1 MKTDHVNQNSA
12 APASDE
18 SVPAPC
24 TDAPSLLPS
33 VPSADSISTK
43 TPANTLTA
51 LERARIES
59 LKRKQRSNSFMQKL
73 SHEQIAKIIEWFQD
87 EEDVGIV
94 HHNITA
100 PAPEGLGLDV
110 SITSVRRL
118 RAHVTAT
125 LANTRTTE
133 ILDTIIDM
141 EADADL
147 AQSTQAERIQS
158 AINQLLHQKA
168 FELARTAPGAPELF
182 EILAAIERLSALD
195 LKRQKIALDREKML
209 RRDQRASQPPFT
221 QEHKVEL
228 KILPATPAIE
238 PAVPSH
244 YSHVSHSSHN
254 SHQSAQP
261 QPIEIIAP
269 LPEVIL

>member
-1 MKTDHVNQNSA
+1 MKTHHGSQNSA
-12 APASDE
+12 APASTE
-18 SVPAPC
+18 SLTAPC
-24 TDAPSLLPS
+24 TDKLPALPT
-33 VPSADSISTK
+33 VASANSISTK
-43 TPANTLTA
+43 TPAGALTSA
-51 LERARIES
+51 ERSRIES

-87 EEDVGIV
+87 EEDVGTV

-118 RAHVTAT
+118 RAHVTASS
-125 LANTRTTE
+125 AKARTTE

-147 AQSTQAERIQS
+147 TQSTQSERIQS

-182 EILAAIERLSALD
+182 ELLAAIERLSALD

-209 RRDQRASQPPFT
+209 RRDQRASKPPFT

-228 KILPATPAIE
+228 KVVPATPN
-238 PAVPSH
+238 
-244 YSHVSHSSHN
+244 HSTS
-254 SHQSAQP
+254 QPTFSADGGNGR

>member
-1 MKTDHVNQNSA
+1 MKTDRLNQNSA
-12 APASDE
+12 PPASAE
-18 SVPAPC
+18 SVPTPC
-24 TDAPSLLPS
+24 TDKLPALPTADPAYAISTTTAPSPL
-33 VPSADSISTK
+33 
-43 TPANTLTA
+43 TPA
-51 LERARIES
+51 ERSRIES
-59 LKRKQRSNSFMQKL
+59 LKRKQRSDSFMQKL

-87 EEDVGIV
+87 EEDIGTV

-147 AQSTQAERIQS
+147 AQSTQSERIQS
-158 AINQLLHQKA
+158 AINRLLHQKA
-168 FELARTAPGAPELF
+168 FELARTAPGAPELL
-182 EILAAIERLSALD
+182 ELIAAIERLSALD

-228 KILPATPAIE
+228 KILPASPAIE

-244 YSHVSHSSHN
+244 YSH
-254 SHQSAQP
+254 QSAQR

>member
-1 MKTDHVNQNSA
+1 MKTDRLNQNSA
-12 APASDE
+12 RPASAE
-18 SVPAPC
+18 SVPTPC
-24 TDAPSLLPS
+24 TDKLPALPTADPTYAISTTTAPSPL
-33 VPSADSISTK
+33 
-43 TPANTLTA
+43 TPA
-51 LERARIES
+51 ERSRIES
-59 LKRKQRSNSFMQKL
+59 LKRKQRSDSFMQKL

-147 AQSTQAERIQS
+147 AQSTQAERFQS

-168 FELARTAPGAPELF
+168 FELARTASGAPELF
-182 EILAAIERLSALD
+182 EILAAIERLSARD

-209 RRDQRASQPPFT
+209 RRDQHAYTPPFT
-221 QEHKVEL
+221 RNHRVEV
-228 KILPATPAIE
+228 KMVPATPATQ
-238 PAVPSH
+238 PLPPHNSH
-244 YSHVSHSSHN
+244 APHISHSSHN
-254 SHQSAQP
+254 SP
-261 QPIEIIAP
+261 QLEIIAP